1 MNVTFFEVIQL
12 NPSIHS
18 FFSKVRIWKCWMLKS
33 HDVGGWEKTYYIEFF
48 LLDWWPWDNLIII
61 QHLSISIA
69 APLKSQRWGFNKT
82 LILHCHCD
90 HVYPVRITVWLFY
103 IFWQLNR
110 NSCSNESRFRCSN
123 LFPRKYLWNRL
134 HRLPESPERWTSQPY
149 RQEGISSLESSNHSL
164 FILCP
169 KCFSGCTDCFEL
181 LVKMFWN
188 VCLHCPGFVT
198 RSGS

>member
-1 MNVTFFEVIQL
+1 MILL

-18 FFSKVRIWKCWMLKS
+18 FFSKVKIWKCWMS
-33 HDVGGWEKTYYIEFF
+33 WCRWAGEFF
-48 LLDWWPWDNLIII
+48 LPDWWPWDNLIII

-69 APLKSQRWGFNKT
+69 ASLKSYRRGFNKT
-82 LILHCHCD
+82 LILHCHCV
-90 HVYPVRITVWLFY
+90 HVYPVRITVWQFY

-110 NSCSNESRFRCSN
+110 NSCSNNESRFRCSN

-134 HRLPESPERWTSQPY
+134 HRLPVSPERWTSQPD

-169 KCFSGCTDCFEL
+169 KCFTGSTDCFEL
-181 LVKMFWN
+181 LVKMFGN
-188 VCLHCPGFVT
+188 VGLHCPGFVT